1 MNGNE
6 ISRGKSDV
14 FAPRDGKRDV
24 TPAAIAA
31 GVAYRGAV

>member
-14 FAPRDGKRDV
+14 FAVRRTANVMRSPRRM
-24 TPAAIAA
+24 A
-31 GVAYRGAV
+31 RGSFL